1 MLCSDKASLLN
12 VSSNMILP
20 EGSLVNEDDS
30 LVLSR
35 LAASLLLA
43 LLLADNVY
51 VDSMAYSVRFDSLI
65 LPVLKLFKSSS

>member
-20 EGSLVNEDDS
+20 EGSLVNDDDS

-51 VDSMAYSVRFDSLI
+51 VDSMA
-65 LPVLKLFKSSS
+65 